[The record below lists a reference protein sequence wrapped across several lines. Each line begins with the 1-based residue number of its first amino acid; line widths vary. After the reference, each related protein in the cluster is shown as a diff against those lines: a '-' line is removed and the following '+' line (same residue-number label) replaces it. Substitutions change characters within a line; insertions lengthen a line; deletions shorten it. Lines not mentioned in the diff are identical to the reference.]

1 MDAITLSTGRVL
13 VLSDK
18 EAMEV
23 RKYFLRETDK
33 KQCRKYLEK
42 MQNKLIHL
50 DSGFAIID
58 ENANRIR
65 ATVVAPYAVH
75 YCVEAK
81 IAGYEVSLVT
91 NGEEK
96 AAPVALLKRSG
107 LCKAMN
113 ASEDSFTEVSC
124 NTNLTDGMYHILLER
139 NILKA
144 QKMLDENG
152 PAGAYQDAD
161 TILADMTGDCIR
173 YGYEDSGIFEE
184 IVQTLLSVPNRR
196 SAEAM
201 FKALTGWKY
210 REILDEIAR
219 RIGTPADA

>member
-33 KQCRKYLEK
+33 KQCREYLEK

-65 ATVVAPYAVH
+65 ATVVAPGTVH
-75 YCVEAK
+75 YSVDAK
-81 IAGYEVSLVT
+81 ISGYEVSLFT

-96 AAPVALLKRSG
+96 ADPVALLKRSG
-107 LCKAMN
+107 LCKAMS
-113 ASEDSFTEVSC
+113 ASEDSFKEVSC
-124 NTNLTDGMYHILLER
+124 NTNLTDGMYHVLLEG
-139 NILKA
+139 NILRA
-144 QKMLDENG
+144 QKILDENG
-152 PAGAYQDAD
+152 PVGAYQDAD
-161 TILADMTGDCIR
+161 TILTDMTGDCIR

-184 IVQTLLSVPNRR
+184 IVQTILSVPNRR

-201 FKALTGWKY
+201 FRVLTGWEY
-210 REILDEIAR
+210 CEILDEIVK
-219 RIGTPADA
+219 RIGIPADT

>member
-33 KQCRKYLEK
+33 KQCREYLEK

-81 IAGYEVSLVT
+81 LRDMRYHWSPTGR
-91 NGEEK
+91 
-96 AAPVALLKRSG
+96 KRQPPWRCS
-107 LCKAMN
+107 
-113 ASEDSFTEVSC
+113 
-124 NTNLTDGMYHILLER
+124 R
-139 NILKA
+139 
-144 QKMLDENG
+144 
-152 PAGAYQDAD
+152 
-161 TILADMTGDCIR
+161 
-173 YGYEDSGIFEE
+173 
-184 IVQTLLSVPNRR
+184 
-196 SAEAM
+196 EAV
-201 FKALTGWKY
+201 F
-210 REILDEIAR
+210 AR
-219 RIGTPADA
+219 L

>member
-1 MDAITLSTGRVL
+1 MDAITLSTGRIIVL
-13 VLSDK
+13 NED
-18 EAMEV
+18 EAVEV
-23 RKYFLRETDK
+23 QNYFLRKADK
-33 KQCRKYLEK
+33 EQCREYLEK

-65 ATVVAPYAVH
+65 ATVVAPGTVH
-75 YCVEAK
+75 YSVDAK
-81 IAGYEVSLVT
+81 IAGYEISLVT

-96 AAPVALLKRSG
+96 ADPVALLKRSG

-113 ASEDSFTEVSC
+113 TSDCSFTEVSC
-124 NTNLTDGMYHILLER
+124 NTNLTDGMYHVLLEG
-139 NILKA
+139 NILRA

-152 PAGAYQDAD
+152 PVGAYQDAD

-173 YGYEDSGIFEE
+173 YGYEDSGIFEK
-184 IVQTLLSVPNRR
+184 IVQTILSVPNRR

-201 FKALTGWKY
+201 FRVLTGWEY
-210 REILDEIAR
+210 REILDEIVK
-219 RIGTPADA
+219 RIGMPADT